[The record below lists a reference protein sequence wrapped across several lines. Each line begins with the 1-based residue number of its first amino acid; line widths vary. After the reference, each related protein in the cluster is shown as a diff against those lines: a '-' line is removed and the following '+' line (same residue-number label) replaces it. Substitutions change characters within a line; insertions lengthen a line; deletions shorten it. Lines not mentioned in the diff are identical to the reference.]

1 MRIARR
7 DLLRAGAAV
16 GLAASLPCRERAAIA
31 GTPPRNLVLVLNSGG
46 WDTTYTLDPKP
57 GVAGI
62 DAPSGAVQTFSGIP
76 VLTDPSRPNV
86 AAFFQRYGARSAV
99 VNGIQVRSFIHP
111 DCKKRVLTG
120 TPNDQNPD
128 LGAITAWEHGR
139 DMPVPYLVLG
149 SSAMSG
155 PLAAITGRAG
165 TTNQISTLLSPQAAY
180 PDLTTGKPAPGFVPT
195 SADEGFAK
203 KFLDASAARLQATRA
218 QRGSNAQQMD
228 AFVKSLDRAG
238 LLRDFAAKN
247 GGFGM
252 QAYTPDIGVQIGVG
266 TSALQQQLSF
276 AVMMETQNW
285 DTHADNAQQGS
296 LADSLYA
303 GLLRLGQ
310 KLESLGLLDN
320 TVVLVFSEMG
330 RTPKLNSAA
339 GKDHWPVTSA
349 LVFGA
354 GVPGGK
360 VFGAT
365 DDQLGAKSIDLAT
378 GAPAANGVQLQT
390 GNLVA
395 GVLELVGVDP
405 SSYLPGLEPFHAI
418 HA

>member
-1 MRIARR
+1 
-7 DLLRAGAAV
+7 
-16 GLAASLPCRERAAIA
+16 
-31 GTPPRNLVLVLNSGG
+31 
-46 WDTTYTLDPKP
+46 
-57 GVAGI
+57 
-62 DAPSGAVQTFSGIP
+62 
-76 VLTDPSRPNV
+76 
-86 AAFFQRYGARSAV
+86 
-99 VNGIQVRSFIHP
+99 
-111 DCKKRVLTG
+111 
-120 TPNDQNPD
+120 
-128 LGAITAWEHGR
+128 
-139 DMPVPYLVLG
+139 
-149 SSAMSG
+149 
-155 PLAAITGRAG
+155 
-165 TTNQISTLLSPQAAY
+165 
-180 PDLTTGKPAPGFVPT
+180 
-195 SADEGFAK
+195 
-203 KFLDASAARLQATRA
+203 
-218 QRGSNAQQMD
+218 MD

-238 LLRDFAAKN
+238 MLRDFAAKN

-285 DTHADNAQQGS
+285 DTHADNAKQGS

-303 GLLRLGQ
+303 GLLSLGQ
-310 KLESLGLLDN
+310 KLEALGLLDD
-320 TVVLVFSEMG
+320 TVILVFSEMG

-354 GVPGGK
+354 GVAGGK

-365 DDQLGAKSIDLAT
+365 DDQLGARSIDLAT
-378 GAPAANGVQLQT
+378 GAVDPGGVQLQT
-390 GNLVA
+390 GNLIA